1 MPQFCITEFSFPQI
15 VPGRGYEAERNGGK
29 REKGSQ
35 SPRDRPEL
43 MRTVQQLKK
52 WPLKDIW
59 PKSLEPVDS
68 KTKVL
73 GTHM

>member
-1 MPQFCITEFSFPQI
+1 MKQREM
-15 VPGRGYEAERNGGK
+15 GEGEER
-29 REKGSQ
+29 RDVFT
-35 SPRDRPEL
+35 PRDGEL
-43 MRTVQQLKK
+43 MRTVQQLEN

-68 KTKVL
+68 KRPKVL

>member
-1 MPQFCITEFSFPQI
+1 MKQREME
-15 VPGRGYEAERNGGK
+15 G

-35 SPRDRPEL
+35 SPRDGEL
-43 MRTVQQLKK
+43 MRTVQQLEN